1 MCTAH
6 KLRVDTS
13 KRARNLVSSLLAMLE
28 GVELH
33 RDRTLPS
40 TDSRALNG
48 LIFWFEGYYFRQ
60 SGA

>member
-1 MCTAH
+1 MG
-6 KLRVDTS
+6 
-13 KRARNLVSSLLAMLE
+13 LE

-48 LIFWFEGYYFRQ
+48 LIFWFEGYHYFSQ